1 MFERIRRIPLA
12 VRARARAA
20 RVRATDVVDLALASR
35 TSTDSVRTVC
45 LALGPY
51 RNLTTLIASVLF
63 LHPHAQ
69 VLNHAGKRIY
79 KNPLVDFVSSY
90 SDRRFDNFLRFA
102 LRISATGYRGQLGG
116 SITASHAFDA
126 QHPMRSVFERSGLGL
141 DGREVHS
148 LFWKES
154 LRTSNLLRRHNVDL
168 GAVFARNKRL
178 RFLQPIRNPIDCAI
192 SNVKTDHAAIF
203 DGLAAN
209 PTVEDV
215 LRAVMRELAWYAEL
229 REANPERF
237 FHFYEYEEPREMLT
251 RLAGF
256 LQLDADPTWLDN
268 AVEAMK
274 LKPGYDHDPALV
286 AVLREEVAARFG
298 RWPDLAAG
306 LLRFVDPA

>member
-1 MFERIRRIPLA
+1 MFERIRRILFA
-12 VRARARAA
+12 VSTRTRAA
-20 RVRATDVVDLALASR
+20 RVRAMDVVDLALAPR
-35 TSTDSVRTVC
+35 TSTGSVRSVC

-79 KNPLVDFVSSY
+79 KNPLVDFVSAY

-102 LRISATGYRGQLGG
+102 LRISGTGYRGQLGG

-126 QHPMRSVFERSGLGL
+126 QHPMRSIFERSGLDV
-141 DGREVHS
+141 DGREVHA

-154 LRTSNLLRRHNVDL
+154 LRTSNLLRRTNVDL
-168 GAVFARNKRL
+168 GAVFARNTRL

-192 SNVKTDHAAIF
+192 SNVKTHHAVLF
-203 DGLAAN
+203 VGLAAN
-209 PTVEDV
+209 PTIEDV

-237 FHFYEYEEPREMLT
+237 FHFFEYEQPREMLT
-251 RLAGF
+251 RLAEF
-256 LQLDADPTWLDN
+256 LELEAEPTWLDN
-268 AVEAMK
+268 AVDAMK
-274 LKPGYDHDPALV
+274 VKPGYDHDPELV
-286 AVLREEVAARFG
+286 AVLHEEVAARFG

-306 LLRFVDPA
+306 LLRFVDPV